1 MSEDKKIR
9 VSADLSEMR
18 KMRDEILSLYRE
30 INASEEKS
38 RQATEAAI
46 NQLRQQLSLM
56 TDKVSLEKIL
66 SDLKRQQSQAP
77 VYNDVENSLT
87 WDVSGESTST
97 GRKPS
102 SGGRKNT
109 TASAISDLANIM
121 RDTEKSVVSIR
132 DFLVSNDKGRN
143 AESLDKD
150 VLKNIYSES
159 RSFRL
164 ESNSKSRDREEVQLR
179 EDDETIDLGRN
190 RIQIENNDKEVYD
203 KIIGAIHSTRTT
215 LSGFLEGIGSNTRA
229 LVDETKLINRYLDT
243 IGASVSIIEDNS
255 MGGGSETKP
264 SGSGGSPGIRG
275 GIAGGATVVALQ
287 ELLKYGRQFIDLFGS
302 RYLRNQRAEAQ
313 SLYQDPISNV
323 GLAFR
328 TAGANEADWYRWI
341 PIVGKYISQSIETKY
356 ETQGEMAVTGLNAL
370 RQMQNQAVSLAQTLG
385 VSNSRA
391 LGIASQ
397 EGSYAASALGMNIG
411 EYSERRAQLIRASGG
426 RITGAG
432 ESQALLAA
440 ERLFGL
446 SPSATSALQGSMRFN
461 VNERTSGSEV
471 IAIFERTMKELKLPF
486 EEIASTME
494 ESLNTFNKT
503 SENILSRAGET
514 DAVRIAAILSGVRGV
529 TGARGRQLERYQE
542 AFTGQNLGRDEISQ
556 AFLQRAFFRANPNAQ
571 LSDFK
576 VMQDDWTKG
585 NGIDILFSTLED
597 IQKATGYNKQSTFS
611 ALEKFLPGLSA
622 TDIDKLFG
630 EGNKI
635 DFEAFKEAITKN
647 AEKLSENELTYTKR
661 AAESTVGIEG
671 MFKAYDN
678 QMKAIGEKSVGLL
691 EKIFAEVQD
700 MNMKLK
706 PGEEYYDNLR
716 EKTRGMSIFNPSD
729 KNTPWQNQY
738 LEASGRIRQE
748 RSSGKITEEQE
759 KELLDK
765 IWLSAAY
772 MKMQARPMESN
783 MSSIAKVGLMQAG
796 ISSEY
801 ENKKIQEFENNS
813 NALLQTA
820 FPGVTDF
827 NSFSQ
832 TLKESANIFKESVQK
847 LQRTTITLE
856 RD

>member
-150 VLKNIYSES
+150 VLKNIYSEL
-159 RSFRL
+159 RSFRS

-446 SPSATSALQGSMRFN
+446 SPSTTGALQGSMRFN
-461 VNERTSGSEV
+461 ANERTSGSEV

-622 TDIDKLFG
+622 TDINKLFG

-678 QMKAIGEKSVGLL
+678 QMLSYGEQNVDLLKKIYKEVELIRLSSGLEEAKKSVENVIL
-691 EKIFAEVQD
+691 ESHDPEKYQKIQRIEEINKMPISREEKEILIEKADIDAKKAKQERLWNTSESIIQGKTDLSTIQD
-700 MNMKLK
+700 
-706 PGEEYYDNLR
+706 PV
-716 EKTRGMSIFNPSD
+716 TRTQVGQMV
-729 KNTPWQNQY
+729 
-738 LEASGRIRQE
+738 GIRQLGE
-748 RSSGKITEEQE
+748 DLKKSSMSQE
-759 KELLDK
+759 NQESLKATKD
-765 IWLSAAY
+765 LSTQIE
-772 MKMQARPMESN
+772 KLNRNLQN
-783 MSSIAKVGLMQAG
+783 ISIATP
-796 ISSEY
+796 
-801 ENKKIQEFENNS
+801 NW
-813 NALLQTA
+813 
-820 FPGVTDF
+820 
-827 NSFSQ
+827 
-832 TLKESANIFKESVQK
+832 
-847 LQRTTITLE
+847 
-856 RD
+856 